1 MLSALVLNGSVLLS
15 KTSVTGYCHW
25 KIKFNFEIFRSFLI
39 NVSCR
44 DRFAR
49 AHKKVFPVPVYLV
62 VD

>member
-1 MLSALVLNGSVLLS
+1 MVRYYFRRYQLPG
-15 KTSVTGYCHW
+15 TVTGKSNLTW
-25 KIKFNFEIFRSFLI
+25 KYFVSFLI